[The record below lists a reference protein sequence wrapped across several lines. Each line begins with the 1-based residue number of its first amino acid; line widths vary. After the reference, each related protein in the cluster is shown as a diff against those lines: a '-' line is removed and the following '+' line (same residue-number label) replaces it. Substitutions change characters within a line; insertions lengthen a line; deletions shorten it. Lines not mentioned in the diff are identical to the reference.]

1 MGSIPDAHLLK
12 EAEARESPSVPQA
25 PRQTPAMEAEASP
38 PVGSPPC
45 CLWFQSPGVYKDEK
59 GRIWVAVALQINPSH
74 RARGSEAPESTH
86 DHPTSTPDSAPTPAG
101 PEDPGPWLC
110 VQLSIPNGA
119 RLPLQHEV
127 GLTVHLWQLPNQMPR
142 SPSCPLVS
150 GLPTKWE
157 LYPGRRYQGTDSRL
171 WEIMDHGQVISTEN
185 LILKRLPSGSH

>member
-1 MGSIPDAHLLK
+1 
-12 EAEARESPSVPQA
+12 
-25 PRQTPAMEAEASP
+25 MEAEASP

-74 RARGSEAPESTH
+74 RARGIEAPESTVSPGAGGEPVEGQWCRATPAHEGLHILQKH
-86 DHPTSTPDSAPTPAG
+86 DHPTSTPGSAPTPAG

-110 VQLSIPNGA
+110 VQLSIPNGP
-119 RLPLQHEV
+119 RLSLQHEV
-127 GLTVHLWQLPNQMPR
+127 SLTVHLWQLPNQMPR
-142 SPSCPLVS
+142 SPRCPLVS

-171 WEIMDHGQVISTEN
+171 WEIMDHGQASVWWPT
-185 LILKRLPSGSH
+185 